1 MPAFTVSQCWYQYES
16 RVMTLEAKVKWHRP
30 PIKVHHRD
38 TSTMNWQMDVSL
50 LSRWKT
56 ISQELGVGLHLPL
69 DGTARIFDKLIVA
82 GQNHAPLFFKRQQ
95 VDSVSVLHSIILF
108 YIDTNGNIKVMQ
120 KTFPFSSCLLLFTSS
135 LHHGHQGLHTQH
147 GERSRIISSLKTR
160 FMTAGRWARDFMM
173 TGWLGLK

>member
-1 MPAFTVSQCWYQYES
+1 MPAFTVSQCWHQFES
-16 RVMTLEAKVKWHRP
+16 RVMTLEAKVKCHRP
-30 PIKVHHRD
+30 PIKVHHKD

-50 LSRWKT
+50 LNRWKT

-69 DGTARIFDKLIVA
+69 DGTAIINDKPIVA
-82 GQNHAPLFFKRQQ
+82 GRNHAPFIFKRQQ

-120 KTFPFSSCLLLFTSS
+120 KTFAFSSCLLLFTSS

-147 GERSRIISSLKTR
+147 GEWSRFISSLKTHDITT
-160 FMTAGRWARDFMM
+160 TAGR
-173 TGWLGLK
+173 